1 MYIGHKPVSLSD
13 NYELCS
19 PCFFGGHLTVLVHC
33 TANVAT
39 GKNPPPKKVIFCFQ
53 AGGEKKKNM
62 VGRTGHSVY
71 LHFKTIFFHD
81 DLYRQYAAVKGA
93 RTY

>member
-1 MYIGHKPVSLSD
+1 M
-13 NYELCS
+13 
-19 PCFFGGHLTVLVHC
+19 TVLVHC

-39 GKNPPPKKVIFCFQ
+39 GKNPPPKKLFFVFRLE
-53 AGGEKKKNM
+53 GKKKKYM